1 MLNKRIDYGTV
12 APGAIKGMLA
22 TNGYHDRSTVAQNLR
37 RIVELRASQI
47 NGCGYCIWLHARQL
61 RQLGETE
68 DRIESTA
75 DWRSA
80 KCFDEPER
88 AALNWAECVT
98 RIADGVP
105 SDDAYARLQQ
115 HFSEIQIV
123 DLTSIIA
130 NMNALNRMAI
140 SFLHEAPEHD
150 VSG

>member
-1 MLNKRIDYGTV
+1 MTKRIDYGTV

-22 TNGYHDRSTVAQNLR
+22 TNGYHDESSVEQALR
-37 RIVELRASQI
+37 RFVELRASQI

-68 DRIESTA
+68 NRIESTA
-75 DWRSA
+75 EWRSA
-80 KCFDEPER
+80 ECFAEPER
-88 AALNWAECVT
+88 AALNWAETVT
-98 RIADGVP
+98 RISDGVP
-105 SDDAYARLQQ
+105 SDDAYAQLQQ

-140 SFLHEAPEHD
+140 SFLHEAPD
-150 VSG
+150 GAGRG